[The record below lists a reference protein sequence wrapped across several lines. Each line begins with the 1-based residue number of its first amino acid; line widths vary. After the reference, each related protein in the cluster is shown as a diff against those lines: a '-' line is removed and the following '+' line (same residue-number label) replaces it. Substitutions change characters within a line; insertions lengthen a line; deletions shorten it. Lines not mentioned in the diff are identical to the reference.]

1 MMKTKT
7 FGLLLLSILTLSAMN
22 LKPIENTQIPKQQ
35 KGKIIY
41 IYDAYCGWCYGFS
54 PVITAFHQK
63 YKNEYAF
70 DVLSGGL
77 ITGERVGPMDPDM
90 AKYIKSAIPRLVE
103 ITGVQVSEQY
113 MNTLGQPER
122 KNDSMEPAK
131 AMVAFKKF
139 KPNQV
144 IEFAGWLQKAQ
155 FIFAKD
161 LTKAEIYR
169 EAAVAFEISP
179 EKFISEMEA
188 SAAGAKAE
196 FTQAQQWGITGFP
209 AVVLDRG
216 DTLIALSNGFTDLP
230 NLELSLQHAMEYQHK

>member
-1 MMKTKT
+1 MKTKT
-7 FGLLLLSILTLSAMN
+7 FGLLLLSIVIFSGMN
-22 LKPIENTQIPKQQ
+22 QQPMQNNEIPKKQ

-54 PVITAFHQK
+54 PVITAFHEK

-113 MNTLGQPER
+113 MNTLGHPDR

-155 FIFAKD
+155 FLGAKD
-161 LTKAEIYR
+161 LTKAEIYQ
-169 EAAVAFEISP
+169 EAAIAFEIP
-179 EKFISEMEA
+179 LEKFIAEMQT
-188 SAAGAKAE
+188 STAAAKAE
-196 FTQAQQWGITGFP
+196 FSQAQQWGITGFP

-216 DTLIALSNGFTDLP
+216 DTCLLYTSDAAD
-230 NLELSLQHAMEYQHK
+230 E